1 MEQYT
6 AKVNKIFT
14 NVLIF
19 ATIATLGFTVTGVF
33 STYVPVTTVFLGTV
47 VSKILI
53 YKRNCDN
60 VVRLI
65 ALTAVFITLVCMM
78 INLPQA
84 AATLGMIAICFAA
97 IYFYKWFP
105 IIYGLITL
113 ATMCYIQFAVYA
125 AEIQYF
131 ALDLIIMTFSAGT
144 LFFLNKW
151 GSELIQVANEKEK
164 NASTLLSEL
173 ENTMNIVDK
182 NTVMLDKDIANSY
195 NNLRVVH
202 EISNSIAITI
212 QEIIKGTISQTESVT
227 RISESMSGSA
237 KKISEVNAFFKQ
249 LTDVSKN
256 TNNIVSEGY
265 RKMNQMDEQME
276 IINEVSSKSFL
287 TIQNLSKNMDE
298 INSSL
303 AGITQIAQ
311 QTNLLALN
319 ASIESARAGEAGKGF
334 AVVAE
339 EVRKLAEQSQNTVK
353 EIDRIINQ
361 IKNQTQN
368 VLNEAQK
375 ENTATKDGKVIV
387 SQAGESFHQIQISFK
402 NIDKYLLEGL
412 DRLEN
417 AVTLFSDI
425 RVEVEGIA
433 SVSEEHN
440 AATEEVMATVEENN
454 SNIDILFSSMHNIKG
469 SSNELQSIADRK
481 K

>member
-6 AKVNKIFT
+6 AKVNNIFT
-14 NVLIF
+14 NMLIF
-19 ATIATLGFTVTGVF
+19 ATIATLGFTVTGIF
-33 STYVPVTTVFLGTV
+33 STYIPVTTVLLGTV

-53 YKRNCDN
+53 YKRNLDS

-84 AATLGMIAICFAA
+84 AGTLGMIAICFAA

-113 ATMCYIQFAVYA
+113 AVMCYIQFAV

-131 ALDLIIMTFSAGT
+131 VLNLIIMTFSAGT

-151 GSELIQVANEKEK
+151 GSELIQIANEKEK
-164 NASTLLSEL
+164 SASALLREL
-173 ENTMNIVDK
+173 ENTMNIVEK
-182 NTVMLDKDIANSY
+182 NTVMLNKDIASSS
-195 NNLRVVH
+195 NNLGVVH

-212 QEIIKGTISQTESVT
+212 QEIIKGTMHQTESVT
-227 RISESMSGSA
+227 KISELLNGSA
-237 KKISEVNAFFKQ
+237 KKITEVSAFFKQ
-249 LTDVSKN
+249 LAGISEN
-256 TNNIVSEGY
+256 TNNVVSEGY
-265 RKMNQMDEQME
+265 RNMNQMDEQME
-276 IINEVSSKSFL
+276 VINEVSSKTFL

-353 EIDRIINQ
+353 EIDGIMSQ

-368 VLNEAQK
+368 VLHEAQK
-375 ENTATKDGKVIV
+375 GNTATNDGKVIV
-387 SQAGESFHQIQISFK
+387 SQAGESFRQIQASFK
-402 NIDKYLLEGL
+402 NIDKYLVEGL
-412 DRLEN
+412 DRIEN
-417 AVTLFSDI
+417 AVTLFSNI
-425 RVEVEGIA
+425 RVEAESIA
-433 SVSEEHN
+433 SVSEQHN

-454 SNIDILFSSMHNIKG
+454 SNIDILYQSMENIKN
-469 SSNELQSIADRK
+469 SSNELQSIVDRK
-481 K
+481 NS